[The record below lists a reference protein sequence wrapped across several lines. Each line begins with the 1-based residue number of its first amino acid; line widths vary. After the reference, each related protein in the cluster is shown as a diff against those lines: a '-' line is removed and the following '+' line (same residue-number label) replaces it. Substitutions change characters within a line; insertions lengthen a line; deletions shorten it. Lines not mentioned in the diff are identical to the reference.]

1 VAVSNEATLT
11 TLPNDGPPST
21 EGGGSPTTVS
31 MFQNNLVAVRY
42 ETRLGFLIHDPARA
56 VVAIY

>member
-1 VAVSNEATLT
+1 MT

-31 MFQNNLVAVRY
+31 MFQNNLTAVRY
-42 ETRLGFLIHDPARA
+42 ETRLGFLIHDTPRA